1 MGVRWDITSRRH
13 GLLPSGGL
21 PCGHGG
27 RVVTTVGVV
36 AASVFG
42 ASACGPEPRVDEVRV
57 SVTTPVLGGHR
68 LSDIT
73 DTEEAIGSGRAPD
86 DVMDNDSVDSDSA
99 HVDSPH
105 IASAAT
111 TIGGQDP
118 MDWWVVISRDD
129 PIDESTGPES
139 SVLVTGSA
147 ATVMIN
153 PTGGTGGNAAGE
165 IPALKPDGG
174 GVGANAHDA
183 TAGLAM
189 TPEASGVNPGG
200 DALSP
205 DSGQPDVSI
214 AYGTTH
220 GDAAVHV
227 ADDQGIAETQGV
239 ATGDM
244 AMNDPVSDASVDD
257 APVNDAWVSESTV
270 GDADVPAS
278 DRAAI
283 DTAVH
288 RMWSSHVAARRAPTN
303 TTTVAA
309 ALAAV
314 SGQAQRWVRR
324 DIESLAATGQV
335 AMADPF
341 VPGALVVHAV
351 QPVDGDRAVATVCS
365 VDTDQV
371 WTVATAVDSDPLVVR
386 AGATRVFHRLG
397 VIRAGDIWMV
407 DDVVVDYTEMLG
419 IDAAMST
426 GCR

>member
-42 ASACGPEPRVDEVRV
+42 ASACGTEPRVDEVRV

-68 LSDIT
+68 LSEVTASDEAIDINSGHVHSADIT
-73 DTEEAIGSGRAPD
+73 AGGQYRVNGAAG
-86 DVMDNDSVDSDSA
+86 SA
-99 HVDSPH
+99 HDDMQTVTGLAASVMAGSPDG
-105 IASAAT
+105 AA
-111 TIGGQDP
+111 GHP
-118 MDWWVVISRDD
+118 
-129 PIDESTGPES
+129 TGEVPPPES
-139 SVLVTGSA
+139 DV
-147 ATVMIN
+147 
-153 PTGGTGGNAAGE
+153 
-165 IPALKPDGG
+165 G
-174 GVGANAHDA
+174 GVGANTHDA

-189 TPEASGVNPGG
+189 TPEASGVNSGG

-214 AYGTTH
+214 AHGTTH

-227 ADDQGIAETQGV
+227 ADDQSTAETQGV

-324 DIESLAATGQV
+324 DIESLATTGQV

-351 QPVDGDRAVATVCS
+351 QPVDGDRVVATVCS

-397 VIRAGDIWMV
+397 LIRAGDIWMV